1 MRVGHRQLSI
11 PESPLNLIVEGLFF
25 VQRLRFFGYSRSFTH
40 CRVSIK
46 PIIRGFVLKEAGF
59 SYYSSVYVEL
69 DSLVSQSNNILW
81 YIPTI

>member
-25 VQRLRFFGYSRSFTH
+25 VQRLRFIGCSRSFIQ
-40 CRVSIK
+40 CRVSTK

-59 SYYSSVYVEL
+59 SYYSFVYIEL
-69 DSLVSQSNNILW
+69 DGLVSQSNKV
-81 YIPTI
+81 

>member
-11 PESPLNLIVEGLFF
+11 PESPLNLTVEGLFF
-25 VQRLRFFGYSRSFTH
+25 VQRLRFVGCSRSFTQ

-59 SYYSSVYVEL
+59 SYYSSVYTEL
-69 DSLVSQSNNILW
+69 DGLAS
-81 YIPTI
+81 